1 MRLTIRSGGQ
11 TGVDRAALDAAIAAG
26 LTYTGWCPNGG
37 SAEDFPEPPGLL
49 TRYPA
54 LNETSSADPA
64 ERTKDN
70 VRDADATLILVASDI
85 AEESGTELTR
95 RTAERL
101 GKPCLVVD
109 LNAGDAVDQAQAWMQ
124 ALSVRDGSLDLNVA
138 GPRESQ
144 SRGIYDSARRFLS
157 SLLRPRPD
165 HEPR

>member
-26 LTYTGWCPNGG
+26 VTYTGWCPKGG

-54 LNETSSADPA
+54 LNETSSADPSQ
-64 ERTKDN
+64 RTKHN

-85 AEESGTELTR
+85 ADGSGTDLTR

-109 LNAGDAVDQAQAWMQ
+109 LNANDAADQAQAWMQ
-124 ALSVRDGSLDLNVA
+124 ALRGRGGSLDLNIA

-144 SRGIYDSARRFLS
+144 SQGIYDSARRFLS
-157 SLLRPRPD
+157 SLLRHRSDHTPR
-165 HEPR
+165 